1 MAFKSIYERLALA
14 RGLVKASSKRRYDA
28 SARRAS
34 AQQTRRRILT
44 VARKLFLKRGYAATT
59 MAAIAEAA
67 NVSIETI
74 YLSVGGK
81 PSLVRFLI
89 ETALSGADEPVPALE
104 REGVKEIRAE
114 RDPHRKL
121 VMFGR
126 MVRQLNE
133 RLAPIW
139 QVVLEAAPF
148 DSDLRSLIAEL
159 KQRHVGSMRAAIGD
173 LVAVGKL
180 RQEISSEVAAD
191 VLWAMNSPEFY
202 GLLVAGRGW
211 SGERFEAWLA
221 DALQQMFLDD
231 DHPSSTPQARKRPV
245 SN

>member
-1 MAFKSIYERLALA
+1 M
-14 RGLVKASSKRRYDA
+14 VKASTKRRYDT

-34 AQQTRRRILT
+34 AQQTRRRIIT
-44 VARKLFLKRGYAATT
+44 VARRLFLKRGYAATT

-81 PSLVRFLI
+81 PSLVRFLV

-114 RDPHRKL
+114 PDPHRKL
-121 VMFGR
+121 QMFGR

-139 QVVLEAAPF
+139 QVTLEAAPF
-148 DSDLRSLIAEL
+148 DPELRSLIGEL
-159 KQRHVGSMRAAIGD
+159 KQRHVGSMRAAVQD
-173 LVAVGKL
+173 LVAAGPL
-180 RQEISSEVAAD
+180 RKEISSEVAAD

-211 SGERFEAWLA
+211 SGDRFEAWFA
-221 DALQQMFLDD
+221 DALQRMFLGDG
-231 DHPSSTPQARKRPV
+231 HPRARSTARHT
-245 SN
+245 SQ